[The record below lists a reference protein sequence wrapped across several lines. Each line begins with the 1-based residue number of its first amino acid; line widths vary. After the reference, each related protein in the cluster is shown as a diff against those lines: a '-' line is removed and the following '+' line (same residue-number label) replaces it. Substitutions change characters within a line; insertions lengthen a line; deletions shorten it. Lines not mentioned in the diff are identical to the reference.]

1 VINLNQE
8 KRLEGLN
15 YDPISNSSFQRA
27 QHHDSEFPK
36 LIFPA
41 RLPKILPVDKND
53 KIRAVP
59 IAANEDAV
67 DSLD

>member
-1 VINLNQE
+1 M
-8 KRLEGLN
+8 
-15 YDPISNSSFQRA
+15 SNCSFQRA
-27 QHHDSEFPK
+27 QHHDSAFQK

-59 IAANEDAV
+59 IAVNEYAI